1 MKRIK
6 EINENTPVLLVKKK
20 KKSQL
25 KIKFKKIL
33 GDI

>member
-20 KKSQL
+20 KKVSSKSNL
-25 KIKFKKIL
+25 KKY
-33 GDI
+33 